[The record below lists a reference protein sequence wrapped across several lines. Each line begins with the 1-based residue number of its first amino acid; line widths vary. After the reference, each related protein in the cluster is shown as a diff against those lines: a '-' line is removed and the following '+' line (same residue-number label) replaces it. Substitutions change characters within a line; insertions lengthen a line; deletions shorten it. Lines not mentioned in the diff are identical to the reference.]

1 MKTSH
6 STAARRLLALAP
18 PPGPVQHFADG
29 GLVGFGARGLSGLRD
44 LIPKMQAMG
53 YQQAAP
59 APVAPAPATDT
70 RAAQLQ
76 AMIPQM
82 EAMGYKQ
89 HRMADGGHVRGPGTG
104 TSDSINAK
112 LSDGEFV
119 MPADT
124 VRKVGARRLQDLVDM
139 THKPSGKVP
148 KIDHYAD
155 GGMTRRPARFDVES
169 WAQQQDQQ
177 RTSNTQAAQAQAQAA
192 SDQAQAESD
201 ALARNQAAA
210 VPAPGASA
218 SQSLAQRVSQIPTG
232 GQTAPA
238 ADGSQNRWA
247 NTETGRN
254 LSNIASALPGSLG
267 GAIPAVVKTGGA
279 ISGGID
285 AATRLLNAGA
295 GAAAISAIPGAAS
308 AQGATAS
315 PAGAGRGM
323 VNPPAVNPSAPPPVA
338 TPQTASNIAPS
349 SPTPATTSDVSRVG
363 NSYSGTNVAGD
374 ITVNG
379 RAPNGGY
386 MNTGNAPAG
395 AGLSLSPVGMPVGQ
409 AQSQGLVGGKVGYN
423 PAYDQRLNGSRGT
436 PTAQN
441 AAAAD
446 NLASNQDQGARARLL
461 AAGAPAATGVT
472 SPTILNS
479 SNSWQA
485 RNDLRSLEVSAKSI
499 TNRPE
504 WSGAGMGRFQSGR
517 GGGSPDVAAYQAA
530 LTNDLALK
538 AAQPAADVAAMREN
552 AGLQREGLQQ
562 TGATERTNINARRD
576 DAANQIARG
585 RLSLEQIAAGYT
597 NRSADRI
604 DRAQAEL
611 EGAKTPEAQKS
622 ARERLLALSGRAP
635 QNEWA
640 VQVTPTTKNLD
651 GSTTQGSV
659 YRFNKA
665 TGETTRVDQP
675 GAAQPSA
682 NHAAALRAN
691 PKLAAQFDEIYGAGA
706 SSRALGVR

>member
-6 STAARRLLALAP
+6 STAARRLLALARP
-18 PPGPVQHFADG
+18 SGPVQHFADG

-59 APVAPAPATDT
+59 ARVASAPAIDP
-70 RAAQLQ
+70 RAAELQ

-89 HRMADGGHVRGPGTG
+89 QRLANGGQVRGPGTG
-104 TSDSINAK
+104 TSDSIDAK

-119 MPADT
+119 LPTDT
-124 VRKVGARRLQDLVDM
+124 VRKVGVRRLQDLVDM
-139 THKPSGKVP
+139 THTPVKGGGKPNQF
-148 KIDHYAD
+148 AN
-155 GGMTRRPARFDVES
+155 GGFARFDVDAWS
-169 WAQQQDQQ
+169 QQQDQQ

-201 ALARNQAAA
+201 ALARKQAAA

-238 ADGSQNRWA
+238 ADGSQNSWA

-267 GAIPAVVKTGGA
+267 GAIPAVAKTGGA
-279 ISGGID
+279 ISSGID

-323 VNPPAVNPSAPPPVA
+323 VNPPTVNPSAPPPVA
-338 TPQTASNIAPS
+338 TPPTAATMAPS
-349 SPTPATTSDVSRVG
+349 TGSPATTNDVTRVG

-386 MNTGNAPAG
+386 MNTGNAAAG
-395 AGLSLSPVGMPVGQ
+395 GQSQSPVGMSVGQ
-409 AQSQGLVGGKVGYN
+409 AQSQGLVGGQVGYN
-423 PAYDQRLNGSRGT
+423 PAYDQRLSGAQGT
-436 PTAQN
+436 PSPQN
-441 AAAAD
+441 MTAAD
-446 NLASNQDQGARARLL
+446 NLAATQQQGARARLL
-461 AAGAPAATGVT
+461 AAGAPAAPSAPGVSAPTARRLT
-472 SPTILNS
+472 SHEL
-479 SNSWQA
+479 
-485 RNDLRSLEVSAKSI
+485 RNLEVSASSI
-499 TNRPE
+499 MNSE
-504 WSGAGMGRFQSGR
+504 KWGGKGAQNNPS
-517 GGGSPDVAAYQAA
+517 VLAYKTA
-530 LTNDLALK
+530 LANDA
-538 AAQPAADVAAMREN
+538 AAQAGQITLDGEAMRQN
-552 AGLQREGLQQ
+552 GGIQREGMQQ
-562 TGATERTNINARRD
+562 AGETQRTGIRAEGV

-597 NRSADRI
+597 NRSAERL

-611 EGAKTPEAQKS
+611 ENAKTPEAQKS
-622 ARERLLALSGRAP
+622 ARERLMALSGRAP
-635 QNEWA
+635 QNEWG

-665 TGETTRVDQP
+665 TGETARVDGGQAPANAPAP
-675 GAAQPSA
+675 GLADPQARPVGTISSVGGK
-682 NHAAALRAN
+682 RASWDGKRWV
-691 PKLAAQFDEIYGAGA
+691 P
-706 SSRALGVR
+706 LG

>member
-1 MKTSH
+1 MRRTLSQIANH
-6 STAARRLLALAP
+6 TMPARRY
-18 PPGPVQHFADG
+18 
-29 GLVGFGARGLSGLRD
+29 R
-44 LIPKMQAMG
+44 
-53 YQQAAP
+53 
-59 APVAPAPATDT
+59 
-70 RAAQLQ
+70 
-76 AMIPQM
+76 
-82 EAMGYKQ
+82 E
-89 HRMADGGHVRGPGTG
+89 GGHVRGPGTG

-119 MPADT
+119 VPADT

-139 THKPSGKVP
+139 THKPSGKAP
-148 KIDHYAD
+148 KVDHYAD
-155 GGMTRRPARFDVES
+155 GGMIRRPTRFDVES
-169 WAQQQDQQ
+169 WTQQQDQQ
-177 RTSNTQAAQAQAQAA
+177 RTSNAQAVQAQAQAT

-201 ALARNQAAA
+201 ALARKQAAA
-210 VPAPGASA
+210 ASAQVASTTAATPTSPSPAATPSA
-218 SQSLAQRVSQIPTG
+218 SQSLAQRVAQIPTG

-238 ADGSQNRWA
+238 ADGSQNSFA

-267 GAIPAVVKTGGA
+267 GAIPAVAKTGGA

-323 VNPPAVNPSAPPPVA
+323 VNPPAVNPSAPPPVVTPLAAA
-338 TPQTASNIAPS
+338 TMAPDNGS
-349 SPTPATTSDVSRVG
+349 PATTSDVTRVG

-379 RAPNGGY
+379 RTPNGGF
-386 MNTGNAPAG
+386 MNTGNATAG
-395 AGLSLSPVGMPVGQ
+395 GQPQSSAGMSVGQ
-409 AQSQGLVGGKVGYN
+409 SQSQGLVG
-423 PAYDQRLNGSRGT
+423 ARGT
-436 PTAQN
+436 PSAQN

-446 NLASNQDQGARARLL
+446 NLATSQDQGARARLL
-461 AAGAPAATGVT
+461 ATAAPATPAAPGVS
-472 SPTILNS
+472 SPTIMNS
-479 SNSWQA
+479 TNSWQA
-485 RNDLRSLEVSAKSI
+485 RNDLRNLEVSASSI
-499 TNRPE
+499 MNRPE
-504 WSGAGMGRFQSGR
+504 WNRAGIRDVDGK
-517 GGGSPDVAAYQAA
+517 VAAFNRAQLNDAA
-530 LTNDLALK
+530 LR
-538 AAQPAADVAAMREN
+538 AAQPGADIAAMREN

-576 DAANQIARG
+576 DAANQIARS

-597 NRSADRI
+597 NRSAERL

-611 EGAKTPEAQKS
+611 ENAKTPEAQKS
-622 ARERLLALSGRAP
+622 ARERLMALSGRAP

-651 GSTTQGSV
+651 GSTTQGSI

-665 TGETTRVDQP
+665 TGETARVDDGQ
-675 GAAQPSA
+675 
-682 NHAAALRAN
+682 
-691 PKLAAQFDEIYGAGA
+691 LAGPRVASQAQFDALPKGATYTGA
-706 SSRALGVR
+706 DGRTYRKPV